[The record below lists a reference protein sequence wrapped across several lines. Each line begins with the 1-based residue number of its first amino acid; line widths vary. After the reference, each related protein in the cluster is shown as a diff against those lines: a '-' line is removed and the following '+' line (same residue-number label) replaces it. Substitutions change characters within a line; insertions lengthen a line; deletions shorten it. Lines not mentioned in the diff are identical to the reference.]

1 MSFENYQLITEEEK
15 KSVLLEILE
24 KLDKL
29 FTENNI
35 TYFLAYGTLLGAVRH
50 KGFIP
55 WDDDIDL
62 LLPRESFIRFIH
74 ICEEQK
80 DKLREMNLEIVEYGV
95 NKKDYYKRFKIADT
109 RTVMEEFGEERSAV
123 FIDIFPLDCFP
134 EMSVERLKKMRR
146 KILVVDN
153 LCSLC
158 YAGYVQASGIKKII
172 YSLLLFVH
180 KIIGLERMVRFYE
193 NKLLSLTKYRED
205 GFVCD
210 SEAGVGKDNF
220 PKSKGWKNTVR
231 VPFEDKMCCI
241 PEEYDSILKMW
252 YGDYM
257 KLPPEDQRHSHEY
270 YKMYWR

>member
-1 MSFENYQLITEEEK
+1 MNFENCRLITEEEK
-15 KSVLLEILE
+15 KSLLVEILG
-24 KLDKL
+24 KLDT
-29 FTENNI
+29 FFSENNI

-50 KGFIP
+50 QGFIP

-62 LLPRESFIRFIH
+62 LLPRESFIRLIH
-74 ICEEQK
+74 LCEEQK
-80 DKLREMNLEIVEYGV
+80 DRLREMNLEIVEYGQ

-134 EMSVERLKKMRR
+134 AMPIEKLKRLRR
-146 KILVVDN
+146 RILVIDN

-172 YSLLLFVH
+172 YSFLLFIH
-180 KIIGLERMVRFYE
+180 KIIGLKRMVKFYE
-193 NKLLSLTKYRED
+193 NKLLKITKFCED

-220 PKSKGWKNTVR
+220 PKAKGWKNAVR
-231 VPFEDKMCCI
+231 TPFEDKMCCI

-252 YGDYM
+252 YGNYM